1 MNRRFV
7 RSLLAIT
14 ILVATVAA
22 SVYFLATHPAIGH
35 QLTKTPAA
43 VLTSLFALY
52 LLFIGCVWLIFR
64 ASLVLCGIKLPLQ
77 ETLLVTAYT
86 SIINFFGPLQSGPA
100 FRALYLK
107 KRHAVGVSTY
117 ALASLVYYF
126 FYAFFSGLF
135 LVSGLLGWW
144 TVLLGLAGLA
154 GLFGLIKLPIKKVQ
168 QMRQFSRRGVIFS
181 ALSAFLQVSVFVIIF
196 FVELRSVNQVVTLQQ
211 AIIYTG
217 AANFALFVSITPAA
231 IGFRESFVLLAQQLH
246 HIPNAT
252 TIAASL
258 IDRGVYVAVL
268 LFLGV
273 FIFGSQARGNLKR
286 LTS

>member
-7 RSLLAIT
+7 KSLLAIT
-14 ILVATVAA
+14 ILAATVAA
-22 SVYFLATHPAIGH
+22 SVYFLTKHPAIGH
-35 QLTKTPAA
+35 QLLKTSLG
-43 VLTSLFALY
+43 VLMSLFALY
-52 LLFIGCVWLIFR
+52 LLFVGCVWLIFR

-107 KRHAVGVSTY
+107 KRHAVGIGRY
-117 ALASLVYYF
+117 ASASLVYYF

-144 TVLLGLAGLA
+144 TVVLGLAGLA
-154 GLFGLIKLPIKKVQ
+154 SLFGLMKLPIKKVQ
-168 QMRQFSRRGVIFS
+168 QIRQFTRRGVVYS
-181 ALSAFLQVSVFVIIF
+181 ALSAFLQVSMFVVIF
-196 FVELRSVNQVVTLQQ
+196 FVELKSVNQAVTLQQ
-211 AIIYTG
+211 AVIYTG

-258 IDRGVYVAVL
+258 IDRGIYVAVL

-273 FIFGSQARGNLKR
+273 FIFGSQAHGSLKR
-286 LTS
+286 LTT

>member
-22 SVYFLATHPAIGH
+22 SVYFLATHPAIIH
-35 QLTKTPAA
+35 QLTKTPPV

-64 ASLVLCGIKLPLQ
+64 ASLVLCNIKLPLQ

-100 FRALYLK
+100 FRALYLN
-107 KRHAVGVSTY
+107 KRHAVGVGTY

-144 TVLLGLAGLA
+144 TVVLGLAGLA
-154 GLFGLIKLPIKKVQ
+154 GLFGLMKLPIKKVQ
-168 QMRQFSRRGVIFS
+168 QMRQFSRRGIIFS
-181 ALSAFLQVSVFVIIF
+181 ALSAFLQVSMFVVIF
-196 FVELRSVNQVVTLQQ
+196 FVELKSVNQVVTLQQ